1 MKMKKANSIMW
12 FSGVL
17 LPQDYN
23 SVFYTSVLEF
33 KAVCTTKFNNKI
45 SHILPATY
53 IFVFRID
60 LRTNKEFFHIEL

>member
-1 MKMKKANSIMW
+1 MKKANSITW
-12 FSGVL
+12 FSGVS

-33 KAVCTTKFNNKI
+33 KSVCTTRFNNKI
-45 SHILPATY
+45 SYILPPPY

-60 LRTNKEFFHIEL
+60 LRTNKEFFRIEL